1 MKYKNLIGEQ
11 TEMDIKTR
19 LQEVFRD
26 VFDDDG
32 LEIFDEMAAK
42 DIEEWDSLK
51 QVQLI
56 VAAEQEFNITFK
68 TAEVMDLQNVGEFIV
83 LIQSKL

>member
-1 MKYKNLIGEQ
+1 MEIR
-11 TEMDIKTR
+11 TR

-26 VFDDDG
+26 VFDDDA
-32 LEIFDEMAAK
+32 LVIFDEMTAK

-56 VAAEQEFNITFK
+56 VAAEQEFKITFK
-68 TAEVMDLQNVGEFIV
+68 TAEVVDLQNVGEFIA
-83 LIQSKL
+83 LIQSKLLVHV

>member
-1 MKYKNLIGEQ
+1 ME
-11 TEMDIKTR
+11 IKTK

-26 VFDDDG
+26 VFDDDD
-32 LEIFDEMAAK
+32 LVIFDEMAAK

-56 VAAEQEFNITFK
+56 VATEQEFKITFK
-68 TAEVMDLQNVGEFIV
+68 TAEVMDLQNVGEFIA
-83 LIQSKL
+83 LIQSKLLIHA

>member
-1 MKYKNLIGEQ
+1 LKYKNLIGEQ

>member
-1 MKYKNLIGEQ
+1 ME
-11 TEMDIKTR
+11 IKAR

-26 VFDDDG
+26 VFDDEC
-32 LEIFDEMAAK
+32 LEIFEEMAAK

-56 VAAEQEFNITFK
+56 VAAEQEFKITFK
-68 TAEVMDLQNVGEFIV
+68 TAEVMDLQNVGEFIT